1 MGKDRRILGDSPG
14 TIPAAGRQVVHRDPL
29 SDVPDQWLFFGCF
42 GLGAVAIWILKAL
55 GIGQY
60 VVTAVPVCLMIAYA
74 AIAIITKRY
83 RIRADKIGDNIYYLG
98 FLFTLVSLAYA
109 LWSFTAAASATET
122 IITNFGIAI
131 ITTIFGLAG
140 RVFFNQMRE
149 DPVEYEREA
158 RYSLAEATR
167 NLKSQIDDISVE
179 LSSFKRGLV
188 QIIEEGVTDISDKA
202 SETLL
207 QNLSRFTEVGGAVIG
222 KIESAFSTFT
232 DHSVRLNNVAS
243 KNVDA
248 LDALFQRIEKI
259 EASPDLLGAKFGPIL
274 SKFEDLA
281 DKSLAR
287 SHAHD
292 ESLKKLVDL
301 TNTMVGTSEALH
313 KSVNSAATN
322 VGAGLENFSRSLE
335 SGITTT
341 GKLSEMLEAATKAV
355 TADLEISRNAA
366 GRLREILDS
375 QITASKES
383 VEALRRIADAEIQT
397 NREAL
402 KEIKATMLAD
412 IETMRQYRRQAD
424 EMLVDSGNMVLE
436 LEKTL
441 VSLAHAMTEKLGGS

>member
-42 GLGAVAIWILKAL
+42 GLGAVAIWVLKAL

-74 AIAIITKRY
+74 AIAIVTKRY
-83 RIRADKIGDNIYYLG
+83 KIRADKIGDNIYYLG

-222 KIESAFSTFT
+222 KISLPSVLLRTTPSGSTT
-232 DHSVRLNNVAS
+232 SPRKTSMPSMRSSNGS
-243 KNVDA
+243 K
-248 LDALFQRIEKI
+248 RSKHR
-259 EASPDLLGAKFGPIL
+259 PICW
-274 SKFEDLA
+274 
-281 DKSLAR
+281 AR
-287 SHAHD
+287 S
-292 ESLKKLVDL
+292 S
-301 TNTMVGTSEALH
+301 G
-313 KSVNSAATN
+313 
-322 VGAGLENFSRSLE
+322 RSCRN
-335 SGITTT
+335 SGISQISHWHAVMCT
-341 GKLSEMLEAATKAV
+341 TKA
-355 TADLEISRNAA
+355 SRN
-366 GRLREILDS
+366 S
-375 QITASKES
+375 ST
-383 VEALRRIADAEIQT
+383 
-397 NREAL
+397 
-402 KEIKATMLAD
+402 
-412 IETMRQYRRQAD
+412 
-424 EMLVDSGNMVLE
+424 
-436 LEKTL
+436 
-441 VSLAHAMTEKLGGS
+441 